1 MFVIALLKHET
12 WQSHFNK
19 LVKVLFG
26 RNSFRGQNS
35 SATHIIL
42 DSVCLAPQR
51 LLLQTLAMH
60 LSFMNP
66 LQQSC
71 SEKVPILSL
80 LSSLRCWVY
89 GGQRW
94 RNGRKK
100 QIKKGWPIN
109 SLLINLNDPPKQRQE
124 LLRISDHILGQSMKQ
139 SNHRNVAERAH
150 ASRGTNSS
158 NFRGMTNIKD
168 KCK

>member
-12 WQSHFNK
+12 WQSHLNK

-35 SATHIIL
+35 SATHIIR
-42 DSVCLAPQR
+42 DSVCLAPQT

-80 LSSLRCWVY
+80 LSSLRCLGLWWTTMEE
-89 GGQRW
+89 RTEEA
-94 RNGRKK
+94 N
-100 QIKKGWPIN
+100 
-109 SLLINLNDPPKQRQE
+109 QE
-124 LLRISDHILGQSMKQ
+124 RMANQ
-139 SNHRNVAERAH
+139 
-150 ASRGTNSS
+150 
-158 NFRGMTNIKD
+158 
-168 KCK
+168 